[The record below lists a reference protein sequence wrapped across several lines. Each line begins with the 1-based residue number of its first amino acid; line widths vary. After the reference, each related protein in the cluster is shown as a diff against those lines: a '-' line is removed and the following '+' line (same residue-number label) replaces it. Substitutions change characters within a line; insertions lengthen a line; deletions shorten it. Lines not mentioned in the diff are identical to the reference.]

1 LKLESPSVA
10 RNRDALAAMLAEWL
24 PAHGLVLE
32 VASGSG
38 EHALHFARAFPHLA
52 FQPSDPDAEA
62 RASIAAYIAEAAL
75 PNLRPPLALDVLDA
89 APFPPAAAMLCIN
102 MIHIAP
108 WEATTALLRHA
119 ARSLPPGAPLILYG
133 PFLRDGVATAPSN
146 LDFDVSLRERDPA
159 WGLRRLEH
167 VTALAAPDFAGPE
180 LREMPANNLCLRLLR
195 R

>member
-10 RNRDALAAMLAEWL
+10 RNRDALAAVLAHWL
-24 PAHGLVLE
+24 PAQGLVLE

-62 RASIAAYIAEAAL
+62 RASIAAYIAEAKL
-75 PNLRPPLALDVLDA
+75 PNFRLPLALDVLDA

-108 WEATTALLRHA
+108 WPATAALLRHA

-146 LDFDVSLRERDPA
+146 LDFDASLRERNPA
-159 WGLRRLEH
+159 WGLRRLGD
-167 VTALAAPDFAGPE
+167 VAALAAPDFTGPD